1 MTKRVAIFGLD
12 PQGLP
17 NYGHSNPLKQKVP
30 ISLRSFALKNKLT
43 GAACGT
49 THGAPD

>member
-1 MTKRVAIFGLD
+1 MTKRVAIFGAG
-12 PQGLP
+12 PSGLAQLRAFQ
-17 NYGHSNPLKQKVP
+17 SKQKVP